1 MVCCITN
8 PSKFSNFYFDEMD
21 LSTILLKS
29 EYIMVV
35 KTDFVL

>member
-1 MVCCITN
+1 MICCIIN
-8 PSKFSNFYFDEMD
+8 PSKFSNFYFDELD

-29 EYIMVV
+29 KDIMVV